1 MSIDFSQPD
10 FHIMVAVRGQDDFWP
25 LLCIGYGLARSR
37 YGRLSV
43 VTVRQQSR
51 ERPEWLVIPPA
62 MMDVP
67 IEVHILQDESAGK
80 AIIKAMRDFSP
91 QLLVVG
97 WRGEPPRRGYML
109 GSTLDYLLQRAWC
122 DLVVVKSLPTW
133 PDQSFF
139 IDKVMK
145 VLVPTSGGSNS
156 TLAFDLGLDMAKSCD
171 VTALY
176 VLPKDSDPAQV
187 SEREQWLAE
196 FTHLWTVHPN
206 FKTKVIQAEDAVKG
220 IAVESANHHV
230 TIVGATND
238 SAFSQFVFGTFPQRV
253 ALQNKGTTIIVK
265 QFDGSVGST
274 LSRFW
279 WRATHFLPK
288 LSLEEQMDVYKQI
301 RRSARP
307 QIDFFMMI
315 GLAAGIAALGLLLN
329 SPAVIIGAMLVAP
342 LMAAIIGMGLA
353 MIQADGPLLSLASQA
368 MLKGVLLAITM
379 GFLAGF
385 LLRSVSE
392 PTAEILNRTSP
403 SPFDLGVAIFSG
415 LAGAYALCR
424 KNMSSSLPGVAI
436 AVALVPPLATVG
448 IGLSW
453 WNMRIASGAMLLF
466 LTNLVAI
473 ITAGGFVFFVLGFRP
488 RIRRQGAQGIFS
500 GGVATSLI
508 LLALMGWVLWSIS
521 IDSLREAA
529 RNRVI
534 ESVLVTEVPKLGRD
548 VRLDTW
554 RVRDQNELTVADET
568 ETVNEEGLEQ
578 TLALEVQVRAPANI
592 RSDGKKILRTSIHDA
607 LSRKK
612 MIEENAPIGLE
623 LLIIKTE
630 SLQPEVLPTP
640 TVMPTATL
648 TPTATTTPTATATAT
663 AGPSPT
669 PTDTPTPSPTA
680 TASATATPE
689 ATPTLTPTATPSP
702 TPTKTATATATA
714 TSTPAAAVIANTD
727 GQGLRLRWTPG
738 GPIAGALPE
747 GTLVDMLPLH
757 ELDTDGVDWVKVD
770 VLDGRSGWVAAA
782 YVVELR

>member
-1 MSIDFSQPD
+1 MSIDFSQPN
-10 FHIMVAVRGQDDFWP
+10 FHVMVAVRGQDDFWP
-25 LLCIGYGLARSR
+25 LLCIGYALARSR
-37 YGRLSV
+37 YGRLSI
-43 VTVRQQSR
+43 VTVRQQSH
-51 ERPEWLVIPPA
+51 ERPEWLVIPPSMA
-62 MMDVP
+62 DVP
-67 IEVHILQDESAGK
+67 IEVHTQQDENAGK
-80 AIIKAMRDFSP
+80 AIIKAMREFSP

-109 GSTLDYLLQRAWC
+109 GGTLDYLLQRAWC
-122 DLVVVKSLPTW
+122 DLIVVKALPTW
-133 PDQSFF
+133 PDHEFLN
-139 IDKVMK
+139 DKVMK

-156 TLAFDLGLDMAKSCD
+156 TLAFELGLDMAKSCD

-196 FTHLWTVHPN
+196 FTHLWTTHPN

-220 IAVESANHHV
+220 IVVESTNHHA

-238 SAFSQFVFGTFPQRV
+238 SAFSQLVFGTFPQRV

-274 LSRFW
+274 VRRFW

-315 GLAAGIAALGLLLN
+315 GLAAGIATLGLLLN

-353 MIQADGPLLSLASQA
+353 MIQADGRLLSLASQA
-368 MLKGVLLAITM
+368 MLKGVLLAVAM
-379 GFLAGF
+379 GFLIGF
-385 LLRSVSE
+385 ALRSVSE
-392 PTAEILNRTSP
+392 PTAEILGRTSP

-424 KNMSSSLPGVAI
+424 RNMSSSLPGVAI

-453 WNMRIASGAMLLF
+453 LNMGIASGAMLLF
-466 LTNLVAI
+466 LTNLIAI
-473 ITAGGFVFFVLGFRP
+473 ITASGFVFFVLGFRP
-488 RIRRQGAQGIFS
+488 RIKRHGAWGIFS

-508 LLALMGWVLWSIS
+508 LLALMGWVLWTIS

-534 ESVLVTEVPKLGRD
+534 EQVLIEQVPQLGTDVT
-548 VRLDTW
+548 LDTW
-554 RVRDQNELTVADET
+554 RVKNQDELVTIGESDLDSEET
-568 ETVNEEGLEQ
+568 LEQ
-578 TLALEVQVRAPANI
+578 ILALEVQVRSPGNI
-592 RSDGKKILRTSIHDA
+592 GYNRTDILRTSIHDA
-607 LSRKK
+607 LSREK
-612 MIEENAPIGLE
+612 MIEPGDRIGLD

-630 SLQPEVLPTP
+630 SLQPEALPTP
-640 TVMPTATL
+640 TIEPTATL
-648 TPTATTTPTATATAT
+648 TPTATATATP
-663 AGPSPT
+663 GPSPT
-669 PTDTPTPSPTA
+669 PTNTATPSPTA

-689 ATPTLTPTATPSP
+689 ATPTWTPTATATSSP
-702 TPTKTATATATA
+702 TPTETATATA
-714 TSTPAAAVIANTD
+714 TSTPAPAVIANTD

-747 GTLVDMLPLH
+747 GTIVDVLPQH
-757 ELDTDGVDWVKVD
+757 EVDADGVDWVKVD
-770 VLDGRSGWVAAA
+770 VLDGRSGWVAAE